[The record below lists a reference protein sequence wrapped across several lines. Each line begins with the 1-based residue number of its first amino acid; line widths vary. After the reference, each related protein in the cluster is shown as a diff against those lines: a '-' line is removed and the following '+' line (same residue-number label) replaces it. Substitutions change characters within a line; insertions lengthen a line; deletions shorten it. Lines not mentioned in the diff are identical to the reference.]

1 MNVSECS
8 LDLNLGVVI
17 GMCTVGSLDQ
27 IYNPR
32 LGQGRRVICD
42 LACLADIFGKV
53 YNFVATNI
61 IMRKGT
67 VSRKDLFLKTNKNQ

>member
-17 GMCTVGSLDQ
+17 GMCTVGSGKKASYL
-27 IYNPR
+27 R
-32 LGQGRRVICD
+32 S
-42 LACLADIFGKV
+42 CLPADIFGKV